1 MLRTQSHIK
10 QTNWF
15 SPIVDYT
22 ICGAYKDI
30 G

>member
-1 MLRTQSHIK
+1 MLRCQLHIK

-22 ICGAYKDI
+22 VCGTSKDV